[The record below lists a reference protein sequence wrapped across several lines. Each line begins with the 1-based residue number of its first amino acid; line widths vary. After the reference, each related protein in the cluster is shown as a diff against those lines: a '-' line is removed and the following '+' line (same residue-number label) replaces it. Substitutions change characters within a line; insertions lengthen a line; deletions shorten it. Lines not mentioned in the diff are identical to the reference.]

1 MRGFNAVGW
10 NHSSE
15 QHSTVLI
22 VTAQHSTPQIQLS
35 HVPLNGNILYLL
47 TVSNK
52 ALVLHY
58 KHLLVQGEDRDR
70 LAGDPVMCRKVDLSL
85 EIFGLLVELLEP
97 SD

>member
-1 MRGFNAVGW
+1 M
-10 NHSSE
+10 
-15 QHSTVLI
+15 
-22 VTAQHSTPQIQLS
+22 
-35 HVPLNGNILYLL
+35 
-47 TVSNK
+47 
-52 ALVLHY
+52 LHY